1 MDRTIIEV
9 SGRDR
14 PGLLYDIAREL
25 AEAKL
30 SIRSA
35 HVGAYG
41 ERVHD
46 VFYVE
51 PLGGGPMPTDMDQP
65 LTEKLVA
72 VLRSYSPNA
81 PRIPAHTLA
90 RAPASFDR

>member
-1 MDRTIIEV
+1 
-9 SGRDR
+9 
-14 PGLLYDIAREL
+14 
-25 AEAKL
+25 
-30 SIRSA
+30 
-35 HVGAYG
+35 
-41 ERVHD
+41 
-46 VFYVE
+46 
-51 PLGGGPMPTDMDQP
+51 MPTELDQP

>member
-1 MDRTIIEV
+1 M
-9 SGRDR
+9 
-14 PGLLYDIAREL
+14 
-25 AEAKL
+25 
-30 SIRSA
+30 
-35 HVGAYG
+35 
-41 ERVHD
+41 HD

-51 PLGGGPMPTDMDQP
+51 PLGGGAMPAELDAP

-72 VLRSYSPNA
+72 VLRSHAPNP